1 MLEFVEIQSQD
12 SGVYTC
18 EAENIFGTDEKK
30 FRVTVYR
37 KFRIFFDVDDYAVS
51 FRKTTDYLESL

>member
-1 MLEFVEIQSQD
+1 MLEFVEIQPQD

-18 EAENIFGTDEKK
+18 EAENIFGADEKK

-37 KFRIFFDVDDYAVS
+37 ELIHLDQ
-51 FRKTTDYLESL
+51 